1 MFCPWGFIYCS
12 IFAPH
17 LNLFTWWGHV
27 SSSKE
32 LPTVGKCHKFTTM
45 FSPAVFWHGNTD
57 WILVNLCPPPLHPDS
72 MSNQTPSCFVA
83 KNRGLF
89 VTKAAACCSFV
100 LFPRCKSAN
109 AAVGFIFNGTKRLS
123 LFKPRTVTFV
133 VFLFPC
139 PCCSSSLQ
147 RLHTRCSHCL
157 LFALRI
163 SHQPCLPPSSV
174 WTFFFPFSFQ
184 LHRLC
189 SVWFLQGAY

>member
-17 LNLFTWWGHV
+17 LNLFTWWSHV

-57 WILVNLCPPPLHPDS
+57 WILVNLCPS
-72 MSNQTPSCFVA
+72 TPTPCPTKRLPVLLQR
-83 KNRGLF
+83 KNRWLF

-100 LFPRCKSAN
+100 LFPRCKSAK
-109 AAVGFIFNGTKRLS
+109 AAVGFILMERDAFLCSNRVPLLLLVFFVS
-123 LFKPRTVTFV
+123 VPMLFQ
-133 VFLFPC
+133 LFA
-139 PCCSSSLQ
+139 S
-147 RLHTRCSHCL
+147 LHTRCSHCL

>member
-17 LNLFTWWGHV
+17 LNLFTWWSHV

-57 WILVNLCPPPLHPDS
+57 WILVNLCPS
-72 MSNQTPSCFVA
+72 TPTPCPTKRLPVLLQR
-83 KNRGLF
+83 KNRWLF

-100 LFPRCKSAN
+100 LFPQCKSAK
-109 AAVGFIFNGTKRLS
+109 AAVGFILMERDAFLCSNRVLLLL
-123 LFKPRTVTFV
+123 LF
-133 VFLFPC
+133 FLFAC
-139 PCCSSSLQ
+139 PCCSSSLPVCI
-147 RLHTRCSHCL
+147 RAALTAFCLHLELAINHVCL
-157 LFALRI
+157 
-163 SHQPCLPPSSV
+163 PSSV
-174 WTFFFPFSFQ
+174 WTLFFPFSFQ
-184 LHRLC
+184 LRRLC